1 MKIANSARIKPLT
14 LFLLVMG
21 ALLVFT
27 LPKDA
32 EADEETV
39 DNISPTFVSARTDS
53 IGDKIIITFS
63 EEVFIS
69 PLVRYVK
76 ELYNVPLHNF
86 LRAAFDVS
94 VDGHE
99 IYQIDSSISSTDLT
113 IDFAYDGG
121 RGNQVRVAY
130 KMCSPETREA
140 FSLTQPG
147 MPFRMFPT
155 RPSRTTLMPLE
166 QI

>member
-99 IYQIDSSISSTDLT
+99 IYQIDSSISGTDLT
-113 IDFAYDGG
+113 IDFAYDAG
-121 RGNQVRVAY
+121 RGNQV
-130 KMCSPETREA
+130 
-140 FSLTQPG
+140 
-147 MPFRMFPT
+147 
-155 RPSRTTLMPLE
+155 
-166 QI
+166 